1 MKGSE
6 RCNTYSFE
14 DGGKRLNQ
22 EMQAALETGE
32 GKGIILRVYGNL
44 RTNTDIYSLVKSVSW
59 ILTTITELSPG
70 VIM

>member
-1 MKGSE
+1 
-6 RCNTYSFE
+6 
-14 DGGKRLNQ
+14 
-22 EMQAALETGE
+22 MQAALETGE